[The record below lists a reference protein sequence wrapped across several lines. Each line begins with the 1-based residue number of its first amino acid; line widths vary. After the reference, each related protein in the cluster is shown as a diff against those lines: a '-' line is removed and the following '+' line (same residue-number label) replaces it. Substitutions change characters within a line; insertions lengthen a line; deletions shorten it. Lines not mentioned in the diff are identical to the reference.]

1 MLAYKFTSFENIF
14 KILLRHGPAELF
26 SLAAQQ
32 PFAYFA
38 QHSVPILLFGQEGLA
53 VFLFFFFMACRVT
66 FITEQI
72 YA

>member
-1 MLAYKFTSFENIF
+1 MLAYTSFENIF

-38 QHSVPILLFGQEGLA
+38 QLSVPSLLFGQEGLA